1 MVKIFFKSLFF
12 LMLLF
17 SACELSAQD
26 LIITSKG
33 DSLNCKIHSVKKEK
47 VYLTFKHMDE
57 IRTIYIPKSNIVE
70 MKYGFYSVA
79 IVPAARLV
87 VKENYSKWRFAV
99 DGGFFNRTGAIP
111 AGLSTSQQNYI
122 KDIKSGSG
130 ISLGVQYFT
139 SENLGFGWLFN
150 HYNSSASLPGFS
162 MQDAD
167 GTYISGLLTENV
179 SIDFNGP
186 VYYTRFYDIKKK
198 NALVTGLGLGYVGY
212 LDQSS
217 VGNLNF
223 DLTGGT
229 FGMYLSLGYDIKLSK
244 SLDLGL
250 KIALVGGTLTQ
261 YDFVYQNYR
270 ETVYLDEN
278 SYENLGHFDFT
289 IGLRL
294 NK

>member
-1 MVKIFFKSLFF
+1 MVKILIKSLF

-17 SACELSAQD
+17 SVSDLSAQD

-33 DSLNCKIHSVKKEK
+33 DSLNCKIHSVKNEK
-47 VYLTFKHMDE
+47 VYLTFKHKDE
-57 IRTIYIPKSNIVE
+57 IRTIFIPKSNISE
-70 MKYGFYSVA
+70 MKYGFYSNA
-79 IVPAARLV
+79 IVPAARLM
-87 VKENYSKWRFAV
+87 VKENYTKWRFAV
-99 DGGFFNRTGAIP
+99 DGGFVNRTGAIP
-111 AGLSTSQQNYI
+111 PGLSSAQQNYI

-130 ISLGVQYFT
+130 LSLGIQYFT
-139 SENLGFGWLFN
+139 SENLGFGWLYN
-150 HYNSSASLPGFS
+150 HHNSSASLPGFS

-167 GTYISGLLTENV
+167 GTYFSGLLSEDV
-179 SIDFNGP
+179 SINFNGP
-186 VYYTRFYDIKKK
+186 VYYARFYDIKKK
-198 NALVTGLGLGYVGY
+198 NAVVTGLGLGYLGY

-217 VGNLNF
+217 VGNMNF
-223 DLTGGT
+223 DLIGGT

-270 ETVYLDEN
+270 ETIFLDEN
-278 SYENLGHFDFT
+278 SYENLSHFDLT

>member
-1 MVKIFFKSLFF
+1 MMKILFKSLFF
-12 LMLLF
+12 SMLLL
-17 SACELSAQD
+17 LSGDLFAQD
-26 LIITSKG
+26 LIVTDEG
-33 DSLNCKIHSVKKEK
+33 DSLNCKIHSVKRDK
-47 VYLTFKHMDE
+47 VYLTFKHQDE
-57 IRTIYIPKSNIVE
+57 IRSIYIPKLKIVE
-70 MKYGFYSVA
+70 KKYEFYPNA
-79 IVPAARLV
+79 IVPAAKLV
-87 VKENYSKWRFAV
+87 VKENFTKWRFAL
-99 DGGFFNRTGAIP
+99 DGGFMNRTGAIP
-111 AGLSTSQQNYI
+111 TGLSTSQQNYI
-122 KDIKSGSG
+122 KDIKTGLG

-167 GTYISGLLTENV
+167 GNFFSGLLTENV

-186 VYYTRFYDIKKK
+186 VYYTRFYDIRKK
-198 NALVTGLGLGYVGY
+198 NAFVTGLGLGYLGY

-270 ETVYLDEN
+270 ETVYLDES
-278 SYENLGHFDFT
+278 SYENLSHFDFT